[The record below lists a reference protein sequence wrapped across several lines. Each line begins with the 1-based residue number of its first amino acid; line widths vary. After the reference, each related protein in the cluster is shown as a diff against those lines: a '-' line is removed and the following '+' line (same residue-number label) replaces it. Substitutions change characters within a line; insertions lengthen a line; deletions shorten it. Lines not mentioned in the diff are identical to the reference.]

1 MYMPAAEP
9 RSSPATMAK
18 VTQLGLRIFFII
30 PGWSILLNT
39 QYNHGAMSSF
49 SSFILEKFASADLS
63 FSYYFALAFAVAG
76 SLQLVF
82 NQWRISEFPQAK
94 RAATGLGVLLAAQI
108 FVFIISMLGWSNII
122 EARAILPPLDRA
134 FLLFGLIWIT
144 WLYAFP
150 EPSRTSDTVAIFL
163 SLLVIVVL
171 GLSLLLWQQTIN
183 ANNYEV
189 TYNATNLDMLWQAA
203 SLLMA
208 LLGMGIIFLRKPDGM
223 WNGIVLLGIA
233 SLGHIIQ
240 LIVPIAN
247 DYSGVVRLAYMAAYP
262 MLLTLPQRFGVSAP
276 APSQEQVQTS
286 QPRPASTKAQRQ
298 AEHAATSSQGE
309 RRKYST
315 DPKTF
320 HAMLALAAESTPAK
334 VSQAVTRAIA
344 QTMLSD
350 LCFLIYLTDN
360 NNQMVIAGGYDL
372 IREDTMEGGS
382 LNKSNVPMLANSIQ
396 RGRPLR
402 MPASSTSA
410 DVKGLS
416 DILGLSNPGHLLN
429 VPILTPDKEALG
441 SILLLS
447 PYSDRTWTA
456 EDQAFLTNIAASLVP
471 VIRKSQKLSK
481 MEIQS
486 DQARI
491 KISELESRV
500 QELSQQ
506 AEAAK
511 TNTVEYASLMS
522 AQQESQRIIEQLQ
535 VENTELRSGT
545 SFSTAN
551 ATQTEQDLKSTLQEL
566 AQLQNKLAEANMK
579 AHELEKG
586 NAITKS
592 TEQAEVIASI
602 SQELRQPLSS
612 VIGYTDLLLGESVG
626 ILGALQRK
634 FVERIKSSTERIH
647 GLIDDM
653 IHITTLETEL
663 NDLKPEA
670 VDLNMVIDNVMS
682 YTSSQ
687 VREKNIS
694 MHLDLPKKL
703 APIQADREAL
713 QQILIHLLQNAG
725 AATPFEGTI
734 RLKVQTR
741 NEDGLEFIMIQ
752 VTDSGVGIPAEDLSR
767 VFTRLFRADN
777 VLIQGVGDTGI
788 GLSIA
793 KTLTEA
799 HRGRIWVESDPGVGS
814 TFSVLL
820 PISGETVVDK
830 KKITGRT

>member
-1 MYMPAAEP
+1 
-9 RSSPATMAK
+9 
-18 VTQLGLRIFFII
+18 
-30 PGWSILLNT
+30 
-39 QYNHGAMSSF
+39 MSTF
-49 SSFILEKFASADLS
+49 SSFILEKLAVPDMNLI
-63 FSYYFALAFAVAG
+63 YYIVLAYAVAG
-76 SLQLVF
+76 ALQSGF
-82 NQWRISEFPQAK
+82 NQWRTSEYPQAR
-94 RAATGLGVLLAAQI
+94 RAMTGLGLLLGAQLFM
-108 FVFIISMLGWSNII
+108 FVISALGWQGVLDS
-122 EARAILPPLDRA
+122 RAILPPLDRA
-134 FLLFGLIWIT
+134 YIVFGIIWIT

-150 EPSRTSDTVAIFL
+150 EPSRISDTAATLL
-163 SLLVIVVL
+163 SLLVIVTL
-171 GLSLLLWQQTIN
+171 ALSLLFWQNTIN
-183 ANNYEV
+183 ASGYEI
-189 TYNATNLDMLWQAA
+189 TYNETNANFLWQIG
-203 SLLMA
+203 SLFLA
-208 LLGMGIIFLRKPDGM
+208 LLGMGIIFLRKPNGM
-223 WNGIVLLGIA
+223 WYGIVLLGIA
-233 SLGHIIQ
+233 SLGHIGQ
-240 LIVPIAN
+240 LLFPIVGE
-247 DYSGVVRLAYMAAYP
+247 YSGVVRLAYMAAYP
-262 MLLTLPQRFGVSAP
+262 ILYTLPQRFTATVTPTAAAP
-276 APSQEQVQTS
+276 EPKPKSRAIP
-286 QPRPASTKAQRQ
+286 TKS
-298 AEHAATSSQGE
+298 HDYGNHGE

-350 LCFLIYLTDN
+350 LCFIIYLTDN

-372 IREDTMEGGS
+372 IREETLEGGA
-382 LNKSNVPMLANSIQ
+382 LNKNNVPMLANSVQ

-402 MPASSTSA
+402 MPSSSTSA
-410 DVKGLS
+410 DIKGLS
-416 DILGLSNPGHLLN
+416 EILGLANPGHLLN

-456 EDQAFLTNIAASLVP
+456 EDQAFLSNIATSLVP

-481 MEIQS
+481 LELQS
-486 DQARI
+486 DQARM
-491 KISELESRV
+491 KIGELEGRV
-500 QELSQQ
+500 EDLTKQL
-506 AEAAK
+506 EAAK
-511 TNTVEYASLMS
+511 VEAGKSNSTGYSSMLT
-522 AQQESQRIIEQLQ
+522 AQEESQRIIEQLQ
-535 VENTELRSGT
+535 AENAELRSAKPIINAASIVSPNPVSASNT
-545 SFSTAN
+545 S
-551 ATQTEQDLKSTLQEL
+551 QTEQDLKATLLEIGHL
-566 AQLQNKLAEANMK
+566 KNELAEAQMK
-579 AHELEKG
+579 LQDLEKG
-586 NAITKS
+586 HASTKS

-634 FVERIKSSTERIH
+634 FVERVKSSTERIH

-694 MHLDLPKKL
+694 IHLDLPKQL

-713 QQILIHLLQNAG
+713 QQILIHLMQNAG

-741 NEDGLEFIMIQ
+741 TEDGLDFIMIQ

-767 VFTRLFRADN
+767 VFTRLYRADN

-799 HRGRIWVESDPGVGS
+799 HHGRIWVESEQGVGS

-820 PISGETVVDK
+820 PISGETLVEK
-830 KKITGRT
+830 KSTKGRN

>member
-1 MYMPAAEP
+1 
-9 RSSPATMAK
+9 
-18 VTQLGLRIFFII
+18 
-30 PGWSILLNT
+30 
-39 QYNHGAMSSF
+39 MSSF

-94 RAATGLGVLLAAQI
+94 RAATGLGVLLATQV
-108 FVFIISMLGWSNII
+108 FVFAISMLGWADVID
-122 EARAILPPLDRA
+122 ARAILPPLDRA
-134 FLLFGLIWIT
+134 FLLFGIIWIT

-150 EPSRTSDTVAIFL
+150 EPSRTSDTVAILL
-163 SLLVIVVL
+163 SLLVIVIL

-183 ANNYEV
+183 ANSYEI
-189 TYNATNLDMLWQAA
+189 TYNETNADMLWQVG
-203 SLLMA
+203 SLLLS
-208 LLGMGIIFLRKPDGM
+208 LLGMVVIFLRKPNGM

-233 SLGHIIQ
+233 SIGHMVH
-240 LIVPIAN
+240 LIFPIVGE
-247 DYSGVVRLAYMAAYP
+247 YSGVVRLAYMAAYP
-262 MLLTLPQRFGVSAP
+262 MLLTLPQRFGSISIPAPQSQTSEGSQQSKPKAAKAAP
-276 APSQEQVQTS
+276 A
-286 QPRPASTKAQRQ
+286 RAQRQ
-298 AEHAATSSQGE
+298 AEQPAGMQGE

-500 QELSQQ
+500 QELSKQVETAK
-506 AEAAK
+506 AEASQ

-535 VENTELRSGT
+535 VENAELRSGKT
-545 SFSTAN
+545 FSNTN

-566 AQLQNKLAEANMK
+566 AHLQNQLAEANMK

-586 NAITKS
+586 NAVTKS

-799 HRGRIWVESDPGVGS
+799 HRGRIWVESEQGVGS

-820 PISGETVVDK
+820 PISGETLIDN